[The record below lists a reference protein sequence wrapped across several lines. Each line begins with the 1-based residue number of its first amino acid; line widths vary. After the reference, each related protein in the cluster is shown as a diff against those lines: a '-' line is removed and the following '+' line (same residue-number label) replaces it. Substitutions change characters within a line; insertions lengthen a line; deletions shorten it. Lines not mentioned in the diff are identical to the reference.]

1 VPHLDRSGR
10 PADAAKVRAVVA
22 LGGNALLQRGE
33 RPDARTQQDNVR
45 LAVTS
50 IAELARRHEVVITHG
65 NGPQV
70 GLLAL
75 ESEHDGSLTA
85 PYPLDVLGAETEGMV
100 GYWLQRE
107 LTNELPS
114 REVVTV
120 LTQTVVDPEDPAFA
134 EPTKFIGQGYDELT
148 AKRMAAEL
156 GWTVNRDG
164 SHWRRVVPSPAP
176 VEFIELGAIKT
187 LVDSGAL
194 VICAGGGGVP
204 VVRTEHGLS
213 GVEAVV
219 DKDLAAAL
227 LARRLGA
234 DMLLLLTDVPA
245 VELHYGTPQAR
256 PIGRI
261 TTRELAGLT
270 FPAGSMGP
278 KIAAACE
285 FVEAG
290 GSFAAI
296 GALDSAMELSTGTA
310 GTVVVRG

>member
-1 VPHLDRSGR
+1 MRT
-10 PADAAKVRAVVA
+10 VVA

-33 RPDARTQQDNVR
+33 RPDASTQEDNVR
-45 LAVTS
+45 LAVAS
-50 IAELARRHEVVITHG
+50 IAELARHHDVVVTHG

-75 ESEHDGSLTA
+75 QSEHDGSLTV

-107 LTNELPS
+107 LSNALPG
-114 REVVTV
+114 RDIVTV
-120 LTQTVVDPEDPAFA
+120 LTQTVVDPHDPAFA
-134 EPTKFIGQGYDELT
+134 DPSKFIGQIYDEAA
-148 AKRMAAEL
+148 AKANAAAL
-156 GWTVNRDG
+156 GWTVKPDG
-164 SHWRRVVPSPAP
+164 AHWRRVVPSPDP
-176 VEFIELGAIKT
+176 VEFVEIGSIKT

-204 VVRTEHGLS
+204 VLRCESGLR

-219 DKDLAAAL
+219 DKDRAAAL
-227 LARRLGA
+227 LARDLGA
-234 DMLLLLTDVPA
+234 DALLLLTDVAA
-245 VELHYGTPQAR
+245 VQLDFGTDHARSLSRVTTQELRGMA
-256 PIGRI
+256 
-261 TTRELAGLT
+261 

-290 GSFAAI
+290 GTFAAI
-296 GALDSAMELSTGTA
+296 GALDQAAELAGGTS
-310 GTVVVRG
+310 GTVIVRG